1 MSPHTGL
8 DVVLRESNPVTPKQF
23 TQLPLYPHK
32 RTNTLTTTTHNVLI
46 ASYLEP
52 EYVEQIRQVDPRLQ
66 VIYEPTLIAAPRY
79 PADHTGAPFTR
90 SAADETRWQA
100 LLADA
105 EIMFDFDY
113 THRTD
118 LPDLAPNLRWLQATS
133 AGIGQFVKRMGYG
146 ERLPQT
152 VFTTASGV
160 HARPL
165 AEFCMMALLMHYKR
179 LNHILADQRRHH
191 WERYAATDLE
201 GRTLAV
207 VGLGRVG
214 EAVAQM
220 AKGLGMRTLGTRV
233 SSTSAAVDQFYPPH
247 QLHAMLAQ
255 ADVVV
260 LIVPHTPATDQLI
273 DAQALAQM
281 QPGAYL
287 INIARGAVV
296 DEQALIAALQSG
308 QLGGAALDV
317 FATEPLPATSPLWDM
332 PNVLVSPH
340 SASTSDR
347 ENARITALFCDNLRR
362 YLAGEELR
370 NVLEIERLY

>member
-1 MSPHTGL
+1 M
-8 DVVLRESNPVTPKQF
+8 
-23 TQLPLYPHK
+23 
-32 RTNTLTTTTHNVLI
+32 TTTTHHVLI
-46 ASYLEP
+46 ASYLEA
-52 EYVEQIRQVDPRLQ
+52 EYVAQIRQVDPRLN
-66 VIYEPTLIAAPRY
+66 VIYAPTLIAAPRY

-90 SAADETRWQA
+90 STADETRWRA
-100 LLADA
+100 LLAEA

-113 THRTD
+113 THRED

-133 AGIGQFVKRMGYG
+133 AGIGQFVKRMGYC
-146 ERLPQT
+146 ERLPQA

-179 LNHILADQRRHH
+179 LTHILADQRRHH

-220 AKGLGMRTLGTRV
+220 AKGLGMRTLGTRA
-233 SSTSAAVDQFYPPH
+233 SGTSDAVDQFYAPD
-247 QLHAMLAQ
+247 QLHAMLAE

-273 DAQALAQM
+273 DAAALAQM
-281 QPGAYL
+281 KPGAYL
-287 INIARGAVV
+287 INIARGAIV

-308 QLGGAALDV
+308 HLGGAALDV
-317 FATEPLPATSPLWDM
+317 FATEPLPVTSPLWDM

-347 ENARITALFCDNLRR
+347 ENARITDLFCDNLRR
-362 YLAGEELR
+362 YLAGEPLR
-370 NVLEIERLY
+370 NVLDIARLY

>member
-1 MSPHTGL
+1 M
-8 DVVLRESNPVTPKQF
+8 
-23 TQLPLYPHK
+23 
-32 RTNTLTTTTHNVLI
+32 TTTTHNVLI

-52 EYVEQIRQVDPRLQ
+52 KYVAQIRQVDPRLN
-66 VIYEPTLIAAPRY
+66 VIYEPTLLAAPRY

-90 SAADETRWQA
+90 SAVDEARWQS
-100 LLADA
+100 LLATA

-113 THRTD
+113 THRQD

-146 ERLPQT
+146 ERLPQA

-179 LNHILADQRRHH
+179 LNHILADQSRHH

-220 AKGLGMRTLGTRV
+220 AKGLGMRTLGTRA
-233 SSTSAAVDQFYPPH
+233 SGTSDGVDQFYPPE

-273 DAQALAQM
+273 DAAALAQM
-281 QPGAYL
+281 KPGAYL
-287 INIARGAVV
+287 INIARGAIV

-308 QLGGAALDV
+308 HLGGAALDV

-347 ENARITALFCDNLRR
+347 ENARITDLFCDNLRR
-362 YLAGEELR
+362 YLAGEPLR
-370 NVLEIERLY
+370 NVLDIARLY

>member
-1 MSPHTGL
+1 MRNQPPSTHT
-8 DVVLRESNPVTPKQF
+8 
-23 TQLPLYPHK
+23 
-32 RTNTLTTTTHNVLI
+32 VLI

-52 EYVEQIRQVDPRLQ
+52 EYVEQIRQVDPRLK
-66 VIYEPTLIAAPRY
+66 VIYEPALLPAPRY
-79 PADHTGAPFTR
+79 PADHTGAPLTR
-90 SAADETRWQA
+90 TAEEAARWRA

-113 THRTD
+113 THRAE
-118 LPDLAPNLRWLQATS
+118 LPDLAPKLRWLQATS
-133 AGIGQFVKRMGYG
+133 AGIGQFVKRMAYDQ
-146 ERLPQT
+146 RLPNT
-152 VFTTASGV
+152 IFTTASGV

-179 LNHILADQRRHH
+179 LTHILSDQARQH

-214 EAVAQM
+214 EMVAQM
-220 AKGLGMRTLGTRV
+220 AKGLGMRTIGTRARG
-233 SSTSAAVDQFYPPH
+233 TSDAVDQFFPPD
-247 QLHAMLAQ
+247 QLHTMLGE

-273 DAQALAQM
+273 NATALAAM
-281 QPGAYL
+281 KPGAYL

-296 DEQALIAALQSG
+296 DEEALIAALQSG
-308 QLGGAALDV
+308 HLGGAALDV
-317 FATEPLPATSPLWDM
+317 FATEPLPPESPLWTM

-347 ENARITALFCDNLRR
+347 ENARLTDLFCDNLRR
-362 YLAGEELR
+362 YLANAPLR
-370 NVLEIERLY
+370 NVLDSERLY